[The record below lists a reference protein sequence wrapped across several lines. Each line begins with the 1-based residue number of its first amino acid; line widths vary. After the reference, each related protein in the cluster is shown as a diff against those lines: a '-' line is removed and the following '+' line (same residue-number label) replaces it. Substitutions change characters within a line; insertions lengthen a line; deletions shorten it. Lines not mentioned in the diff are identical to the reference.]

1 MKWLPA
7 ILLLTLIFPTH
18 ESFAL
23 HQKKDEK
30 AKSTD
35 KAKEKE
41 KPKFQFMRLRKDG
54 RKIMAMET
62 NVIRYTDS
70 IKHPGTTVDL
80 IGAIHLGDPAYYDK
94 LNKLFEQYDVL
105 LYEAV
110 KDENVNI
117 ARGAPRAGG
126 MAKKGEMSTDTM
138 VGLSVVGTLQ
148 TGMTDV
154 LGLEHQMAGVDYSK
168 KNFVHADMTTKE
180 FNKTLA
186 DRGESFAGM
195 MAREMGKA
203 LQKGQAGNPLAQNID
218 MALSMMLGD
227 RQIRLRRIM
236 ATQLTDAG
244 ADDAFADENGESTI
258 ITERNKKAFQVLD
271 RELEKGHKKIGVF
284 YGAAH
289 LPDMHK
295 RLKEEF
301 YYTKGDVKWLEAW
314 KLRRDKSKKKP
325 EADAKTPEKK

>member
-7 ILLLTLIFPTH
+7 ILLLTLVVPTH

-23 HQKKDEK
+23 QQKKEDKKAKVADEK
-30 AKSTD
+30 V
-35 KAKEKE
+35 
-41 KPKFQFMRLRKDG
+41 KPKFDFMRIRKDG

-110 KDENVNI
+110 KDEDVNI
-117 ARGAPRAGG
+117 AQGAPRAGG

-154 LGLEHQMAGVDYSK
+154 LGLEHQMAGINYSK

-180 FNKTLA
+180 FNKALA
-186 DRGESFAGM
+186 DRGETFAGM

-203 LQKGQAGNPLAQNID
+203 LQKGQAGNPLAQNLDI
-218 MALSMMLGD
+218 ALSMMFGD

-236 ATQLTDAG
+236 ATQLADAS

-258 ITERNKKAFQVLD
+258 ITERNKKALVVLD
-271 RELEKGHKKIGVF
+271 RELEKGHKKIGIF

-314 KLRRDKSKKKP
+314 KLRSQKKSKKK
-325 EADAKTPEKK
+325 AAAK